1 MRNKV
6 IGFIGLACT
15 VGAAVTVQ
23 PLLANHQTPS
33 TPLSSNSVQPSEA
46 VQAPNVYHS
55 PPSPTPTP
63 TSEPLVSAEVPVAVE
78 SPSPPVE
85 PPPTATQQQSTVRLE
100 VSLSNREVTVY
111 NGTAPAQT
119 YPIAIGR
126 AGHETPV
133 GTFEIQQM
141 RQNPTWIHPVTDE
154 RFKGGTPG
162 NPLGTRWIGFW
173 TDGRNWIGFHGTPE
187 PGSVGQAISH
197 GCLRMHNQ
205 DVEELFEQVEM
216 GTLVTVV
223 D

>member
-1 MRNKV
+1 M
-6 IGFIGLACT
+6 
-15 VGAAVTVQ
+15 TVQ

-126 AGHETPV
+126 AVP
-133 GTFEIQQM
+133 
-141 RQNPTWIHPVTDE
+141 
-154 RFKGGTPG
+154 
-162 NPLGTRWIGFW
+162 
-173 TDGRNWIGFHGTPE
+173 RNASRH
-187 PGSVGQAISH
+187 V
-197 GCLRMHNQ
+197 
-205 DVEELFEQVEM
+205 
-216 GTLVTVV
+216 
-223 D
+223 